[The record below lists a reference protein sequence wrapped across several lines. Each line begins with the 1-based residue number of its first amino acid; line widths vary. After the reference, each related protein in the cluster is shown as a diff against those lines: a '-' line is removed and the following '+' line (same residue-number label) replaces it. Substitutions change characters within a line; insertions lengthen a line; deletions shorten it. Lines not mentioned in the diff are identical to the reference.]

1 MGSGHWGGDKR
12 KVPDVVSLARDTPT
26 VRVELVEDY
35 DFGLEG
41 GDCQE
46 VAVTGDL

>member
-1 MGSGHWGGDKR
+1 VGRRQEESSGSETM
-12 KVPDVVSLARDTPT
+12 VVSLARDTAT

-41 GDCQE
+41 GDFQA
-46 VAVTGDL
+46 VAVTGDQ